1 MNQTAHDPG
10 LGPSDLSANRTPTMK
25 PTNSLVQP
33 LLTDLYQITMAY
45 SYWRNGMHRKHG
57 VFDLFFRKNPFGGEY
72 AIFAGLRDVLAYL
85 ESYRFSKDD
94 IEYLRSIPALRHA
107 EDEFWEWLGSLDA
120 SELVVYS
127 LKEGDPAFP
136 RVPLLRV
143 EGPLA
148 VAQLVETTLL
158 NLINFSTLIA
168 TNAAR
173 MRYVAGENAMLME
186 FGLRRAQGPDG
197 GMTATRAAI
206 IGGFDSTSNVLA
218 GKLMNLPVAGT
229 HAHAFVQSFMAI
241 TPEMLLM
248 RDASGAK
255 RDVADLLDRARDED
269 RLETNEGE
277 LAAFLAYAG
286 SFPEGAMLLVDTYDT
301 LQSGLPNAIRV
312 FKILRELGYTPLG
325 IRLDSGDLAYLSRE
339 ARRMLDEAGF
349 ADARIVASNSINEQ
363 VLISL
368 LAHGAMIDSYGVG
381 TNLVT
386 AESEPALGGVY
397 KLVELA
403 GTPRIK
409 ISQELAKVT
418 VPGRK
423 RTYRL
428 VGHEGHYL
436 ADVMTLE
443 EEPPPTVGEPYL
455 CRHPFIPEQ
464 RVWIVPSSVEPLH
477 SKVFQ
482 GGRSLVAEETLE
494 TIRERSRQLQQGIR
508 ADHRRALN
516 PTPYKV
522 SLSARLF
529 DEMYDLWQREAAVKT
544 LR

>member
-1 MNQTAHDPG
+1 MQ
-10 LGPSDLSANRTPTMK
+10 

-45 SYWRNGMHRKHG
+45 SYWRNGLHRKPA
-57 VFDLFFRKNPFGGEY
+57 VFELFFRRNPFGGEY
-72 AIFAGLRDVLAYL
+72 TIFAGLREALAYL
-85 ESYRFSKDD
+85 ESYRFSSDD
-94 IEYLRSIPALRHA
+94 IGYLRSVPALRHA
-107 EDEFWEWLGSLDA
+107 EPEFWEWLGSIDA
-120 SELVVYS
+120 SELTVHS
-127 LKEGDPAFP
+127 LREGDPAFP
-136 RVPLLRV
+136 RVPLLWV

-148 VAQLVETTLL
+148 IAQLVETALL

-173 MRYVAGENAMLME
+173 MRYVAGEKALMME

-206 IGGFDSTSNVLA
+206 IGGFDATSNVLA
-218 GKLMNLPVAGT
+218 GKMMGLPISGT
-229 HAHAFVQSFMAI
+229 HAHAFVQSFMEV
-241 TPEMLLM
+241 TPELLLIT
-248 RDASGAK
+248 DASGAE
-255 RDVADLLDRARDED
+255 RDVTELLERFRAED
-269 RLETNEGE
+269 GLETNEGE
-277 LAAFLAYAG
+277 LAAFIAYARA
-286 SFPEGAMLLVDTYDT
+286 FPGGTLLLVDTYDT

-312 FKILRELGYTPLG
+312 FKILRELGHAPLG

-339 ARRMLDEAGF
+339 SRRMLDEAGF
-349 ADARIVASNSINEQ
+349 SGTRIVASNSINEQ
-363 VLISL
+363 VLTSL
-368 LAHGAMIDSYGVG
+368 LSHGAMIDSYGVG

-397 KLVELA
+397 KLVELN
-403 GTPRIK
+403 GEPRIK
-409 ISQELAKVT
+409 ISQDPAKVT

-428 VGHEGHYL
+428 AGQEGHYL
-436 ADVMTLE
+436 ADVMALQDE
-443 EEPPPTVGEPYL
+443 EAPKVGEPYL
-455 CRHPFIPEQ
+455 CRHPFVPEQ
-464 RVWIVPSSVEPLH
+464 RVRIVPSSVQLLH
-477 SKVFQ
+477 EKVFQ
-482 GGRSLVAEETLE
+482 GGRSLIAEEGLE
-494 TIRERSRQLQQGIR
+494 AIRERSRQLQKGIR

-529 DEMYDLWQREAAVKT
+529 QEMYDLWQREAAVKT

>member
-1 MNQTAHDPG
+1 
-10 LGPSDLSANRTPTMK
+10 MK
-25 PTNSLVQP
+25 PINSLVQP

-45 SYWRNGMHRKHG
+45 GYWRSGMHLKPS
-57 VFDLFFRKNPFGGEY
+57 VFEVFFRKNPFGGEY
-72 AIFAGLRDVLAYL
+72 TIFAGLHEALAYL
-85 ESYRFSKDD
+85 ENYRFSDDD
-94 IEYLRSIPALRHA
+94 IEYLRSVPALRHA
-107 EDEFWEWLGSLDA
+107 EPEFWTWLRGLDA
-120 SELVVYS
+120 SDLTIHS
-127 LKEGDPAFP
+127 LMEGEPVFP
-136 RVPLLRV
+136 RVPLVRV

-148 VAQLVETTLL
+148 QAQLVETTLL

-173 MRYVAGENAMLME
+173 MRYVTSDDALLME
-186 FGLRRAQGPDG
+186 FGLRRSQGPDG

-218 GKLMNLPVAGT
+218 GKLMNVRVSGT
-229 HAHAFVQSFMAI
+229 HAHSFVQSFMEVR
-241 TPEMLLM
+241 PDLLRM
-248 RDASGAK
+248 PDASGVLH
-255 RDVADLLDRARDED
+255 DVGDLLERMRSED
-269 RLETNEGE
+269 GADANEGE

-286 SFPEGAMLLVDTYDT
+286 AFPSATLLLVDTYDT

-312 FKILRELGYTPLG
+312 FKILRELGHEPLG

-339 ARRMLDEAGF
+339 ARRMLDAAGF
-349 ADARIVASNSINEQ
+349 PGARIVASNSINEQ
-363 VLISL
+363 VLIAL
-368 LAHGAMIDSYGVG
+368 QAHGAVIDAYGIG

-397 KLVELA
+397 KLVELD
-403 GTPRIK
+403 GRPRIK
-409 ISQELAKVT
+409 ISQDPAKVT
-418 VPGRK
+418 IPGRK
-423 RTYRL
+423 HTYRL
-428 VGHEGHYL
+428 VGQEGHYL

-443 EEPPPTVGEPYL
+443 DEEPPQVGEPFL

-464 RVWIVPSSVEPLH
+464 RVRIVPSDVLLLH
-477 SKVFQ
+477 RKVFE
-482 GGRSLVAEETLE
+482 GGRSLIGGEGLEE
-494 TIRERSRQLQQGIR
+494 ISARSRLLQKGIR

-529 DEMYDLWQREAAVKT
+529 DAMYDLWQHEAAVKT